1 MKGMEDMDVNIIH
14 QGEQITLQ
22 LSGST
27 YEVSLY
33 KENKGNGSATELNLD
48 QNDAKK
54 VVEELNKYIK
64 EKDTYAEYKVHDELG
79 SIMIKIHDR
88 ETNEVIAE
96 YPPEKILDMV
106 ANMCERAGIFVDKK
120 AQDVVLWNIF

>member
-1 MKGMEDMDVNIIH
+1 MDVNIIH
-14 QGEQITLQ
+14 QGEQVTLE

-33 KENKGNGSATELNLD
+33 KENRGNNTVTELTLS

-54 VVEELNKYIK
+54 VVEELNKYID

-79 SIMIKIHDR
+79 TVMIKIHDK
-88 ETNEVIAE
+88 ETDEVIVE

-106 ANMCERAGIFVDKK
+106 AKMCERAGIFMDKK
-120 AQDVVLWNIF
+120 V

>member
-1 MKGMEDMDVNIIH
+1 MDVNIIH
-14 QGEQITLQ
+14 QGEQVTLE

-33 KENKGNGSATELNLD
+33 KENKGNNTEAELTLSR
-48 QNDAKK
+48 NDAKK
-54 VVEELNKYIK
+54 VVEELNKYID

-79 SIMIKIHDR
+79 SVMIKIHDK
-88 ETNEVIAE
+88 ETDEVIVE

-106 ANMCERAGIFVDKK
+106 AKMCERAGIFMDKK
-120 AQDVVLWNIF
+120 V